1 MKMINGIKIRIS
13 RRRVQIVDYTNLP
26 MPERTGN
33 EIPQKKRGEG
43 AYASFNYAKR
53 VRKRAENVQE
63 TCFNSFGAGLSAF
76 VTLTFAPERFQ
87 GKDLSDL
94 DFTHH
99 AFKNFIK
106 RINEQYEGFRYAATF
121 ARQEN
126 GNWHY
131 HILCNF
137 GAQTT
142 SAEVSAIWKN
152 GFVKLNHM
160 RNDSDLRRHI
170 QYLVRN
176 MNQSADELFGRKG
189 YLMSR
194 NIERDVQM
202 KSWTE
207 DGEAALIAI
216 TDALK
221 QHRVTKRY
229 ETEKHI
235 GIGRAEVNAET
246 GEVYEEQYIGAELT
260 DLMQQMGFSDISS
273 KCEYYSSAMRCPER
287 FSVLTAAKKK
297 K

>member
-1 MKMINGIKIRIS
+1 M
-13 RRRVQIVDYTNLP
+13 
-26 MPERTGN
+26 
-33 EIPQKKRGEG
+33 
-43 AYASFNYAKR
+43 A
-53 VRKRAENVQE
+53 
-63 TCFNSFGAGLSAF
+63 FNSSGVIKARSTICKDCEGLSFPLLIEPDMTVRLPSAF
-76 VTLTFAPERFQ
+76 DRV
-87 GKDLSDL
+87 
-94 DFTHH
+94 
-99 AFKNFIK
+99 
-106 RINEQYEGFRYAATF
+106 
-121 ARQEN
+121 
-126 GNWHY
+126 
-131 HILCNF
+131 
-137 GAQTT
+137 
-142 SAEVSAIWKN
+142 
-152 GFVKLNHM
+152 
-160 RNDSDLRRHI
+160 
-170 QYLVRN
+170 
-176 MNQSADELFGRKG
+176 SADELFGRKG